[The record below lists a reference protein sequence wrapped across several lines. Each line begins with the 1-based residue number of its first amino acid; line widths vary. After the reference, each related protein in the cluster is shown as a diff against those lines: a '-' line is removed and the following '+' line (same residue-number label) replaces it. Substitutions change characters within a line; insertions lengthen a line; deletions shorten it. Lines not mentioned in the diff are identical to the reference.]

1 MGGRVKIKAAGAGA
15 GGRAAGGGGGGGG
28 GHGGGI
34 TKYAQP
40 FSGQSS
46 CRQSLH
52 LPVLLFMSHNVAE
65 DLPLRCLRVAAL
77 APLPA
82 TTTAV
87 SKFERK
93 NG

>member
-1 MGGRVKIKAAGAGA
+1 MGGGVKIKATGAGA
-15 GGRAAGGGGGGGG
+15 DRAGGGWRNRRWGQTRRRHYPICAEVCTAELLAAPALAGLAV
-28 GHGGGI
+28 HGAI
-34 TKYAQP
+34 H
-40 FSGQSS
+40 
-46 CRQSLH
+46 RR
-52 LPVLLFMSHNVAE
+52 VLALAVPAI
-65 DLPLRCLRVAAL
+65 AAL

>member
-1 MGGRVKIKAAGAGA
+1 MGGGVKIKAAG
-15 GGRAAGGGGGGGG
+15 GGRQRRRWERTRRRHYQIYAGVCTAELLAVPALAGL
-28 GHGGGI
+28 
-34 TKYAQP
+34 A
-40 FSGQSS
+40 
-46 CRQSLH
+46 LH
-52 LPVLLFMSHNVAE
+52 VAHRRRR
-65 DLPLRCLRVAAL
+65 LALAVPAVAAL